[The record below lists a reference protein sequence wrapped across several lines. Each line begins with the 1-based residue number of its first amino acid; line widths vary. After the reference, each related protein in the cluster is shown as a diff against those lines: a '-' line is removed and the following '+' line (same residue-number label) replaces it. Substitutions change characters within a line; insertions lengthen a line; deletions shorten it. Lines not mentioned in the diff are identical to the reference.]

1 MFSDSMAS
9 SPKLGATGR
18 YRFGPGKGINIFRDA
33 WQYRITDA
41 GVERLAARSGASPAF
56 MTVLG
61 IAQAGPVS
69 FASIA
74 RQMPN
79 IDGDDLELWLSAMCT
94 MGLLSTV
101 ESVATLAET
110 AGLDSAEAGEAA
122 EKAEKAEKAAAPEV
136 TKPSPEPVPSAPA
149 PAGLALLVHADH
161 KTRANWRRA
170 LAGRGFDF
178 LEAADLET
186 VETHVRERRPAW
198 VVLGLKGEDFE
209 GLHLLRALKRP
220 RAPRISRVCLVVP
233 RGRVLDEDEQETAA
247 RADATA
253 ASVPDIVR
261 ALCGEDALDAPNE
274 PIDSSVAA
282 PETDAACDAEIAVAP
297 APPVAAAGTLSAPQR
312 PESAPVWMN
321 LIYGDAYRYGSFETA
336 NPSALES
343 QYPRLLVRMIEGWS
357 RPEFE
362 REINGL
368 IMDDRG
374 DRHGFPPEVMDELWF
389 LNEIHQLRNA
399 PEPVPE
405 RKPAG
410 PQGVG
415 KPPIDADGL
424 LATSRL
430 SQWMASHNAG

>member
-1 MFSDSMAS
+1 MAAPS
-9 SPKLGATGR
+9 KLGATGR
-18 YRFGPGKGINIFRDA
+18 YRFGPGKGVNIFRDA

-41 GVERLAARSGASPAF
+41 GSERLAARTGASPAF
-56 MTVLG
+56 LSVLG

-94 MGLLSTV
+94 MGLLSPV
-101 ESVATLAET
+101 EGVTTLAEAAMVDT
-110 AGLDSAEAGEAA
+110 AESAQAALD
-122 EKAEKAEKAAAPEV
+122 EV
-136 TKPSPEPVPSAPA
+136 PA
-149 PAGLALLVHADH
+149 PAEAADTSTQETAATAAGYALLVHADN

-170 LAGRGFDF
+170 LTGRGFGF

-186 VETHVRERRPAW
+186 VETLMREHRPAW
-198 VVLGLKGEDFE
+198 VVLGMKGEDFE
-209 GLHLLRALKRP
+209 GIHLLRALKRP

-233 RGRVLDEDEQETAA
+233 RGRALDEDEQETAA

-261 ALCGEDALDAPNE
+261 ALCGADALDERNE
-274 PIDSSVAA
+274 PQDATAPMADPEKPAVTEPVVSAATAPVAL
-282 PETDAACDAEIAVAP
+282 AP
-297 APPVAAAGTLSAPQR
+297 AALPKR
-312 PESAPVWMN
+312 PENAPVWMN
-321 LIYGDAYRYGSFETA
+321 LIYGDAYRYGSFET
-336 NPSALES
+336 PSPCALES
-343 QYPRLLVRMIEGWS
+343 QYPRLLVRMIEGWA
-357 RPEFE
+357 RPEFA
-362 REINGL
+362 RELNGL

-399 PEPVPE
+399 PQPAPE
-405 RKPAG
+405 RKPPVPQAG
-410 PQGVG
+410 E
-415 KPPIDADGL
+415 KPPIDPDGL

-430 SQWMASHNAG
+430 SQWMTSHNAG

>member
-1 MFSDSMAS
+1 M
-9 SPKLGATGR
+9 
-18 YRFGPGKGINIFRDA
+18 NVFRDA

-101 ESVATLAET
+101 ESEATLAET

-122 EKAEKAEKAAAPEV
+122 EAAEKAAAHEV
-136 TKPSPEPVPSAPA
+136 PKPSPEPVPSVPA

-170 LAGRGFDF
+170 LSGRGFDF

-233 RGRVLDEDEQETAA
+233 RGRVLDQDEQETAA

-261 ALCGEDALDAPNE
+261 ALCGEDALDS
-274 PIDSSVAA
+274 PIESPDAAA
-282 PETDAACDAEIAVAP
+282 PAPATDALADAEIVVAP
-297 APPVAAAGTLSAPQR
+297 AMPVIAAEPRPAAQR
-312 PESAPVWMN
+312 PENAPVWMN

-399 PEPVPE
+399 PEKAPE
-405 RKPAG
+405 GKPASTHAG
-410 PQGVG
+410 D
-415 KPPIDADGL
+415 KPPIDADGM

-430 SQWMASHNAG
+430 SQWMSSHNAG

>member
-101 ESVATLAET
+101 ESEATLAET

-122 EKAEKAEKAAAPEV
+122 EAAEKAAASAV
-136 TKPSPEPVPSAPA
+136 AKPSPEPAPSAPA

-170 LAGRGFDF
+170 LSGRGFDF
-178 LEAADLET
+178 LGAADLET

-233 RGRVLDEDEQETAA
+233 RGRVLDQDEQETAA

-261 ALCGEDALDAPNE
+261 ALCGQDALDAPIE
-274 PIDSSVAA
+274 LPGAAA
-282 PETDAACDAEIAVAP
+282 PASATDAPADAEIVVAP
-297 APPVAAAGTLSAPQR
+297 AMPVVAAEPRPVPQR
-312 PESAPVWMN
+312 PENAPVWMN

-336 NPSALES
+336 MPSALES

-399 PEPVPE
+399 PEKAPE
-405 RKPAG
+405 RKPASTHAED
-410 PQGVG
+410 
-415 KPPIDADGL
+415 KPPIDAAGM

-430 SQWMASHNAG
+430 SQWMSSHNAG

>member
-18 YRFGPGKGINIFRDA
+18 YRFGPGRGVNIFRDA

-101 ESVATLAET
+101 ESEATLAET

-122 EKAEKAEKAAAPEV
+122 VKAAAPEV
-136 TKPSPEPVPSAPA
+136 AKPSPEPVPSAPA

-170 LAGRGFDF
+170 LSGRGFDF

-233 RGRVLDEDEQETAA
+233 RGRVLDQDEQETAA

-253 ASVPDIVR
+253 ASVPDIVL
-261 ALCGEDALDAPNE
+261 ALCGEDALDAPIE
-274 PIDSSVAA
+274 SPDVAA
-282 PETDAACDAEIAVAP
+282 PAPGSEALTDAEIAVAP
-297 APPVAAAGTLSAPQR
+297 AVPVVAAELRPAPQR
-312 PESAPVWMN
+312 PENAPVWMN
-321 LIYGDAYRYGSFETA
+321 LIYGDAYRYGSFETT

-343 QYPRLLVRMIEGWS
+343 QYPRLLVRMIEGWT
-357 RPEFE
+357 RPEFQ

-399 PEPVPE
+399 PEQAPE
-405 RKPAG
+405 RKPATARAG
-410 PQGVG
+410 D
-415 KPPIDADGL
+415 KPPIEADGL

-430 SQWMASHNAG
+430 TQWMSSHNAG

>member
-1 MFSDSMAS
+1 MLSDSMAS
-9 SPKLGATGR
+9 SPKLGVTGR
-18 YRFGPGKGINIFRDA
+18 YRFGPGRGVNIFRDA

-94 MGLLSTV
+94 MGLLATV
-101 ESVATLAET
+101 ESEATLAEI
-110 AGLDSAEAGEAA
+110 AGLDSAEAAEAA
-122 EKAEKAEKAAAPEV
+122 AKAAAPEV
-136 TKPSPEPVPSAPA
+136 AKPSPEPAPSAPA

-170 LAGRGFDF
+170 LSGRGFDF

-186 VETHVRERRPAW
+186 VEAHVRERRPAW

-233 RGRVLDEDEQETAA
+233 RGSVLDQEEQDTAA

-261 ALCGEDALDAPNE
+261 ALCGEDALDAPTKS
-274 PIDSSVAA
+274 PDSAA
-282 PETDAACDAEIAVAP
+282 ASAAGAEIAEVPALPVVAP
-297 APPVAAAGTLSAPQR
+297 EPRPAPQR
-312 PESAPVWMN
+312 PENAPVWMN
-321 LIYGDAYRYGSFETA
+321 LIYGDAYRFGSFETA
-336 NPSALES
+336 SPSALES
-343 QYPRLLVRMIEGWS
+343 QYPRLLVRMIESWS

-368 IMDDRG
+368 ILDDRG
-374 DRHGFPPEVMDELWF
+374 DRHGFPPEVMGTC
-389 LNEIHQLRNA
+389 Q
-399 PEPVPE
+399 
-405 RKPAG
+405 PA
-410 PQGVG
+410 
-415 KPPIDADGL
+415 
-424 LATSRL
+424 SR
-430 SQWMASHNAG
+430 

>member
-1 MFSDSMAS
+1 V
-9 SPKLGATGR
+9 
-18 YRFGPGKGINIFRDA
+18 NIFRDA

-101 ESVATLAET
+101 ESEATLAET

-122 EKAEKAEKAAAPEV
+122 EKAAAPEV
-136 TKPSPEPVPSAPA
+136 AKPSPEPLPSAPA

-170 LAGRGFDF
+170 LSGRGFDF

-233 RGRVLDEDEQETAA
+233 RGRVLDQDEQETAA

-261 ALCGEDALDAPNE
+261 ALCGEDALDAPIE
-274 PIDSSVAA
+274 SPDVAA
-282 PETDAACDAEIAVAP
+282 PVPAAEAFTDAQSAVAS
-297 APPVAAAGTLSAPQR
+297 AMPVVATEPRLAQQR
-312 PESAPVWMN
+312 PENAPVWMN

-343 QYPRLLVRMIEGWS
+343 QYPRLLVRMIEGWT

-368 IMDDRG
+368 IIDDRG

-399 PEPVPE
+399 PEQAPE
-405 RKPAG
+405 RKPATAHAG
-410 PQGVG
+410 D
-415 KPPIDADGL
+415 KPPIEADGL

-430 SQWMASHNAG
+430 TQWMSSHNAG

>member
-101 ESVATLAET
+101 ESEATLAET

-122 EKAEKAEKAAAPEV
+122 EAAEKAAASAV
-136 TKPSPEPVPSAPA
+136 AKPSPEPAPSAPA

-170 LAGRGFDF
+170 LSGRGFDF

-233 RGRVLDEDEQETAA
+233 RGRVLDQDEQETAA

-261 ALCGEDALDAPNE
+261 ALCGQDALDAPIE
-274 PIDSSVAA
+274 LPGAAA
-282 PETDAACDAEIAVAP
+282 PASATDAPADAEIVVAP
-297 APPVAAAGTLSAPQR
+297 AMPVVAAEPRPVPQR
-312 PESAPVWMN
+312 PENAPVWMN

-336 NPSALES
+336 MPSALES

-399 PEPVPE
+399 PEKAPE
-405 RKPAG
+405 RKPASTHAED
-410 PQGVG
+410 
-415 KPPIDADGL
+415 KPPIDADGM

-430 SQWMASHNAG
+430 SQWMSSHNAG